1 MDLRYKFG
9 LLIFIY
15 VVSLSA
21 NFGMSAWGIAV
32 YFDSAFHD
40 FQSEATEEEQIGQL
54 RQLLRRQR
62 ELLDDAR
69 DPADLAKEC
78 EDLQYQF
85 SEAMLPILSR
95 LSEDPGD
102 TRGQAIEWALQDQKT
117 AAQQFLARRS
127 SSQPAGEL
135 SPEEEQAFVQ
145 LDLLLLET
153 NGLFSQKRER
163 NVAEAAR
170 IQEQVMTILV
180 VNTAVGGV
188 LCAVGVFFVRRW
200 VMNPIADL
208 REATKQI
215 SHGNFEYRI
224 RPKASDELGRLAGE
238 VNQMSSTIIEMQTK
252 MVEQERLAAA
262 GEMVTRLAHNIRNP
276 LAGIRGL
283 AEATIQSHPDD
294 EQTTECQKRII
305 NTVDRFEKWL
315 RDLQQSVSPLE
326 LNLQPVAIGE
336 VLNSVVTALRPM
348 LDRRGIDVQIEVDRK
363 MGPVQLDSLHFEQ
376 ALVSLVTNAVQ
387 ASEKGQSVRVAAE
400 PIPESR
406 GRWRLTVEDH
416 GVGIP
421 HELHHKIF
429 LPYFTTKPDGN
440 GIGLAMANKVVRLHG
455 GELKVQSELG
465 KGSRFDALMP
475 GLISEN

>member
-1 MDLRYKFG
+1 
-9 LLIFIY
+9 
-15 VVSLSA
+15 
-21 NFGMSAWGIAV
+21 
-32 YFDSAFHD
+32 
-40 FQSEATEEEQIGQL
+40 
-54 RQLLRRQR
+54 
-62 ELLDDAR
+62 
-69 DPADLAKEC
+69 
-78 EDLQYQF
+78 
-85 SEAMLPILSR
+85 
-95 LSEDPGD
+95 
-102 TRGQAIEWALQDQKT
+102 
-117 AAQQFLARRS
+117 
-127 SSQPAGEL
+127 
-135 SPEEEQAFVQ
+135 
-145 LDLLLLET
+145 
-153 NGLFSQKRER
+153 
-163 NVAEAAR
+163 
-170 IQEQVMTILV
+170 MTILV
-180 VNTAVGGV
+180 ANTAVGGV

-224 RPKASDELGRLAGE
+224 HPKASDELGRLAGE
-238 VNQMSSTIIEMQTK
+238 VNQMSTTIIEMQTK

-283 AEATIQSHPDD
+283 AEATIHSHPDD

-348 LDRRGIDVQIEVDRK
+348 LDRRGVDVHIEVARK
-363 MGPVQLDSLHFEQ
+363 MGNVQLDSLHFEQ

-387 ASEKGQSVRVAAE
+387 ASDTGQSVRVTAE
-400 PIPESR
+400 PLPDKH
-406 GRWRLTVEDH
+406 GRLRLTVEDH

-421 HELHHKIF
+421 PELHHKIF

-455 GELKVQSELG
+455 GELKVQSEPG

>member
-1 MDLRYKFG
+1 MDLRHKFG
-9 LLIFIY
+9 LLALIY
-15 VVSLSA
+15 VISLSA
-21 NFGMSAWGIAV
+21 NFGMSAWAIAV
-32 YFDSAFHD
+32 YFDSAFGQ
-40 FQSEATEEEQIGQL
+40 FQSEASEEELIGQL
-54 RQLLRRQR
+54 RQFVRQER
-62 ELLDDAR
+62 EAIENTR
-69 DPADLAKEC
+69 DPAEAAKEF
-78 EDLQYQF
+78 EGLQHQF
-85 SEAMLPILSR
+85 TETLVPIRNR
-95 LSEDPGD
+95 LSEDPQD
-102 TRGQAIEWALQDQKT
+102 TLGPAIEYAVQDQK
-117 AAQQFLARRS
+117 AAVRQYLGRALTG
-127 SSQPAGEL
+127 QPAGEMT
-135 SPEEEQAFVQ
+135 PEENQTFVQ

-163 NVAEAAR
+163 NVAEAAH
-170 IQEQVMTILV
+170 IQERVMTILV
-180 VNTAVGGV
+180 ANTAVGGV

-200 VMNPIADL
+200 VMNPIAEL

-215 SHGNFEYRI
+215 SQGNFEYRVK
-224 RPKASDELGRLAGE
+224 PKASDELGRLAGE
-238 VNQMSSTIIEMQTK
+238 VNQMSTTIIEMQTK

-294 EQTTECQKRII
+294 EQTAECQKRII

-326 LNLQPVAIGE
+326 LNLQPVAIGD
-336 VLNSVVTALRPM
+336 VLSNVVTALRPM
-348 LDRRGIDVQIEVDRK
+348 LDRRGVDVQIEVARQ
-363 MGPVQLDSLHFEQ
+363 MRNVQLDSLHFEQ

-387 ASEKGQSVRVAAE
+387 ASEKGQSVRVTAE
-400 PIPESR
+400 PLPDTH
-406 GRWRLTVEDH
+406 GRWRLSVEDH

-421 HELHHKIF
+421 RELHHKIF

-455 GELKVQSELG
+455 GELKVQSEPG
-465 KGSRFDALMP
+465 QGSRFDALMP